1 MTNSQGLYW
10 ESGPYNSS
18 IEGPAFLLE
27 ENGTEA
33 AELIGEFLSACQ
45 KQYFAYYSGTYG
57 VQKQRE
63 LFGELFRPEHKD
75 NTFFIGTGNP
85 NEEQSLGKSMLG
97 RIRQGEFLDSLG
109 ENGIFQDYH

>member
-33 AELIGEFLSACQ
+33 AELIGEFLSARNRIHN
-45 KQYFAYYSGTYG
+45 KSGMNWQEASSRKG
-57 VQKQRE
+57 IRIAI
-63 LFGELFRPEHKD
+63 L
-75 NTFFIGTGNP
+75 GTINP
-85 NEEQSLGKSMLG
+85 
-97 RIRQGEFLDSLG
+97 
-109 ENGIFQDYH
+109 